1 MLVGHGEARGGP
13 GNRRRLLS
21 LPTLNFAILF
31 LTYRP
36 QMELNSYQFSALETA
51 IYPNRGNNF
60 AYPALGLAGEAG
72 EVADKLKKVI
82 RDNDGVL
89 TDPVREAVAK
99 ELGDVLWYVAVLAHE
114 IDYSLGS
121 IAQGN
126 LDKLNSRKQRGVIS
140 GSGDNR

>member
-1 MLVGHGEARGGP
+1 MHA
-13 GNRRRLLS
+13 N
-21 LPTLNFAILF
+21 
-31 LTYRP
+31 TY
-36 QMELNSYQFSALETA
+36 QKCALETA

-89 TDPVREAVAK
+89 TNTVRDAVAK
-99 ELGDVLWYVAVLAHE
+99 ELGDVLWYVAVLASE
-114 IDYSLGS
+114 INYDLGDLMQMN
-121 IAQGN
+121 I
-126 LDKLNSRKQRGVIS
+126 DKLNSRKERGVLS